1 MKKYIICIVIL
12 SVCLVGALVLIV
24 YTETETD
31 RVINIRDKEMLSLYD
46 CNEYQADMSNY
57 VIEHYDDIITFSNE
71 LTSDFDY
78 EHDDIILD
86 YYYDKREALLDSLNK
101 YNLTHFYNEDNS
113 YITVLKNNT
122 VEFYYGILSFDN
134 DPAVHGNDYGVFSF
148 YVAND
153 KVVIEPYLF
162 DQNHK
167 GV

>member
-12 SVCLVGALVLIV
+12 SVGLVGALALAV
-24 YTETETD
+24 YVEIDRTD
-31 RVINIRDKEMLSLYD
+31 TIHNLDREMLSLYD

-71 LTSDFDY
+71 LTADFDY
-78 EHDDIILD
+78 EHDYIILD
-86 YYYDKREALLDSLNK
+86 YYYDKREALLELLDK
-101 YNLTHFYNEDNS
+101 YNLTHFYNEDYS
-113 YITVLKNNT
+113 YITVLNDNT
-122 VEFYYGILSFDN
+122 VKFWYGTLQFDN
-134 DPAVHGNDYGVFSF
+134 DNGYGFDYGIFSF
-148 YVAND
+148 YAAND